1 MKRLIVVTL
10 AGPVLA
16 VAALSGCGN
25 VLHHAASPAATRAT
39 TAAAQ
44 DSTAAAAQDSTAP
57 AAQDST
63 APAAQDSTAPAAQD
77 STAAAA
83 QDSTAIAC
91 SEQAA
96 WDERGGASVKA
107 LYADTGA
114 LSADASAD
122 NLPGV
127 AKAGRILASDAI
139 AAAALPLP
147 PVDPGS
153 WETLTADYA
162 AAGTAI
168 AGGDLSGAVPQLEA
182 GNSAIGAFSGATGK
196 C

>member
-16 VAALSGCGN
+16 VAALTGCAN

-39 TAAAQ
+39 ASATRPTASATRPTASAAQAAA
-44 DSTAAAAQDSTAP
+44 SAAADSAR
-57 AAQDST
+57 
-63 APAAQDSTAPAAQD
+63 
-77 STAAAA
+77 
-83 QDSTAIAC
+83 IAC
-91 SEQAA
+91 SEQTT
-96 WDERGGASVKA
+96 WNERGAASVAA

-114 LSADASAD
+114 LSADGSAD

-127 AKAGRILASDAI
+127 AKAGRVLASDAI

-147 PVDPGS
+147 PIDPGS
-153 WETLTADYA
+153 WKTLTVDYA

-182 GNSAIGAFSGATGK
+182 GNSAISAFSGATGK

>member
-1 MKRLIVVTL
+1 MT
-10 AGPVLA
+10 
-16 VAALSGCGN
+16 
-25 VLHHAASPAATRAT
+25 
-39 TAAAQ
+39 
-44 DSTAAAAQDSTAP
+44 
-57 AAQDST
+57 
-63 APAAQDSTAPAAQD
+63 
-77 STAAAA
+77 
-83 QDSTAIAC
+83 
-91 SEQAA
+91 
-96 WDERGGASVKA
+96 A

-114 LSADASAD
+114 LSADGSAN

-153 WETLTADYA
+153 WKILTVDYA

-182 GNSAIGAFSGATGK
+182 GNSAIVAFSGATGK
-196 C
+196 CLGRKIARRRPRHTPQLGLGRNRSVSPAS

>member
-16 VAALSGCGN
+16 VAALTGCAN

-39 TAAAQ
+39 AAASK
-44 DSTAAAAQDSTAP
+44 DSTAAAA
-57 AAQDST
+57 
-63 APAAQDSTAPAAQD
+63 
-77 STAAAA
+77 AAA
-83 QDSTAIAC
+83 DSARIAC
-91 SEQAA
+91 SEQLT
-96 WDERGGASVKA
+96 WDKRGAASVTA

-114 LSADASAD
+114 LSADGSAD

-153 WETLTADYA
+153 WKIFTVDYA

-182 GNSAIGAFSGATGK
+182 GNSAIVAFSGATGK

>member
-16 VAALSGCGN
+16 VAALTGCAN
-25 VLHHAASPAATRAT
+25 VLHHAPGPAAAPA
-39 TAAAQ
+39 TAAASK
-44 DSTAAAAQDSTAP
+44 DSTAAAA
-57 AAQDST
+57 
-63 APAAQDSTAPAAQD
+63 
-77 STAAAA
+77 AAA
-83 QDSTAIAC
+83 DSARIAC
-91 SEQAA
+91 SEQMT
-96 WDERGGASVKA
+96 WDRRGAASVTA

-114 LSADASAD
+114 LSADGSAD

-153 WETLTADYA
+153 WKILTVDYA

-182 GNSAIGAFSGATGK
+182 GNSAIVAFSGATGK

>member
-16 VAALSGCGN
+16 VAALAGCAN

-44 DSTAAAAQDSTAP
+44 DSTAAAAADSAR
-57 AAQDST
+57 
-63 APAAQDSTAPAAQD
+63 
-77 STAAAA
+77 
-83 QDSTAIAC
+83 IAC

-96 WDERGGASVKA
+96 WDRRGAASVAA

-114 LSADASAD
+114 LSADGSAD

-153 WETLTADYA
+153 WKTLTVDYA

-182 GNSAIGAFSGATGK
+182 GNTAISAFSGATGK

>member
-16 VAALSGCGN
+16 VAALTGCAN
-25 VLHHAASPAATRAT
+25 VLHHAPSPAAAPA
-39 TAAAQ
+39 TAAASK
-44 DSTAAAAQDSTAP
+44 DATAAAA
-57 AAQDST
+57 
-63 APAAQDSTAPAAQD
+63 
-77 STAAAA
+77 AAA
-83 QDSTAIAC
+83 DSARIAC
-91 SEQAA
+91 SEQLT
-96 WDERGGASVKA
+96 WDKRGAASVTA

-114 LSADASAD
+114 LSADGSAD

-153 WETLTADYA
+153 WKIFTVDYA

-182 GNSAIGAFSGATGK
+182 GNSAIVAFSGATGK

>member
-16 VAALSGCGN
+16 VAALTGCAN

-39 TAAAQ
+39 AAASK
-44 DSTAAAAQDSTAP
+44 DSTAAAAADSAR
-57 AAQDST
+57 
-63 APAAQDSTAPAAQD
+63 
-77 STAAAA
+77 
-83 QDSTAIAC
+83 IAC
-91 SEQAA
+91 SEQLT
-96 WDERGGASVKA
+96 WDKRGAASVTA

-114 LSADASAD
+114 LSADGSAD

-127 AKAGRILASDAI
+127 ANAGRILASDAI

-153 WETLTADYA
+153 WKILTVDYA

-182 GNSAIGAFSGATGK
+182 GNSAIVAFSGATGK

>member
-16 VAALSGCGN
+16 VAALTGCAN
-25 VLHHAASPAATRAT
+25 VLHHAPSPAAAPA
-39 TAAAQ
+39 TAAASK
-44 DSTAAAAQDSTAP
+44 DSTAAAA
-57 AAQDST
+57 
-63 APAAQDSTAPAAQD
+63 
-77 STAAAA
+77 AAA
-83 QDSTAIAC
+83 DSARIAC
-91 SEQAA
+91 SEQMT
-96 WDERGGASVKA
+96 WDKRGAASVTA

-114 LSADASAD
+114 LSADGSAN

-153 WETLTADYA
+153 WKILTVDYA

-182 GNSAIGAFSGATGK
+182 GNSAIVAFSGATGK

>member
-10 AGPVLA
+10 TGPVFA
-16 VAALSGCGN
+16 VAALTGCAN
-25 VLHHAASPAATRAT
+25 VLHHAPSPAAAPA
-39 TAAAQ
+39 TAAASK
-44 DSTAAAAQDSTAP
+44 DSTAAAAAADSAR
-57 AAQDST
+57 
-63 APAAQDSTAPAAQD
+63 
-77 STAAAA
+77 
-83 QDSTAIAC
+83 IAC
-91 SEQAA
+91 SEQLT
-96 WDERGGASVKA
+96 WDKRGAASVTA

-114 LSADASAD
+114 LSADGSAD

-153 WETLTADYA
+153 WKIFTVDYA

-182 GNSAIGAFSGATGK
+182 GNSAIVAFSGATGK

>member
-16 VAALSGCGN
+16 VAALTGCAN
-25 VLHHAASPAATRAT
+25 VLHHAPSPAAAPA
-39 TAAAQ
+39 TAAASK
-44 DSTAAAAQDSTAP
+44 DSAAAA
-57 AAQDST
+57 
-63 APAAQDSTAPAAQD
+63 
-77 STAAAA
+77 AAAA
-83 QDSTAIAC
+83 DSARIAC
-91 SEQAA
+91 SEQTT
-96 WDERGGASVKA
+96 WDKRGAASVTA

-114 LSADASAD
+114 LSADGSAN

-153 WETLTADYA
+153 WKILTADYA
-162 AAGTAI
+162 VAGTAI
-168 AGGDLSGAVPQLEA
+168 AGGDASGAVPQLEA
-182 GNSAIGAFSGATGK
+182 GNSAIVAFSGATGK

>member
-16 VAALSGCGN
+16 VAALTGCAN
-25 VLHHAASPAATRAT
+25 VLHHAASPAATRAI
-39 TAAAQ
+39 AAASK
-44 DSTAAAAQDSTAP
+44 DSTAAAA
-57 AAQDST
+57 
-63 APAAQDSTAPAAQD
+63 
-77 STAAAA
+77 AAA
-83 QDSTAIAC
+83 DSARIAC
-91 SEQAA
+91 SEQMT
-96 WDERGGASVKA
+96 WDKRGAASVTA

-114 LSADASAD
+114 LSADGSAN

-153 WETLTADYA
+153 WKILTVDYA